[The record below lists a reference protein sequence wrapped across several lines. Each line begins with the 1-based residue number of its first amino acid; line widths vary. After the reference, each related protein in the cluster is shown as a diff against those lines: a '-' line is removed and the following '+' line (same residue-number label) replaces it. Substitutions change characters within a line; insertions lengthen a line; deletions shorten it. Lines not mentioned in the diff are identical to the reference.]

1 MNKLKITKNLYKTIE
16 KEVYKKFPWTD
27 FKIRFLED
35 MNYILEVDFY
45 YKGKKE
51 KTTFMITND
60 ILIQFEGAEDF
71 ARAYVRHLEIEIN
84 HLINSKNERN

>member
-27 FKIRFLED
+27 FKIRFLENTD
-35 MNYILEVDFY
+35 YRLEVDFY

-51 KTTFMITND
+51 KVVFNVNND
-60 ILIQFEGAEDF
+60 MLIQFEGAEDF

-84 HLINSKNERN
+84 RLINSENERN